1 MYNVYSS
8 LVYAQKSADVRTVVI
23 NGKIVVEDRR
33 MLTLNEPEILAKA
46 EEYKKKVET
55 SLAAP
60 AAK

>member
-1 MYNVYSS
+1 
-8 LVYAQKSADVRTVVI
+8 VRTVII

-33 MLTLNEPEILAKA
+33 MLTLNEPEILAEA
-46 EEYKKKVET
+46 EKYKKKVEA

>member
-1 MYNVYSS
+1 MYTVYSS
-8 LVYAQKSADVRTVVI
+8 LVYAQKSADVRTVII

-33 MLTLNEPEILAKA
+33 MLTLNESEILAKA
-46 EEYKKKVET
+46 EEYKRKVEA

>member
-23 NGKIVVEDRR
+23 NGKIVMEDRR

-46 EEYKKKVET
+46 GEYKKKVEA

-60 AAK
+60 PAK